1 MAKDPAFLFYPGDYI
16 AGTMHLDFVC
26 KGAYIDLLMLQFNR
40 GHMTLD
46 MIHHMLGH
54 NCGQLWGQ
62 IQDKFKIETINGTE
76 FYFNERLRLEKQKRQ
91 LYVKSRVNNID
102 GTNQYKKKGKKTR
115 GHMTSHMEDENE
127 DKKLRSKIG
136 DEIEDKRGEIQER
149 GDCNFCQNWRNRN
162 SSSPGV
168 KVPGGTGKCIR
179 PDGHCDPAIPRRKI
193 GETLDYSQDFL
204 NFWNAYPRKED
215 KKKTWERY
223 QKVNADPDQIM
234 AHTRRYA
241 EQMKIDNQESRYIKL
256 PATFLNATDFQSE
269 LPPVDI
275 QSTLSKKEYKLQ
287 REYQK
292 IATREGWDNE

>member
-16 AGTMHLDFVC
+16 AGTMHLDFTC
-26 KGAYIDLLMLQFNR
+26 KGAYVDLLMLQFNR

-102 GTNQYKKKGKKTR
+102 GTNQHKKKGKKTR

-136 DEIEDKRGEIQER
+136 DEIEDKRGENQDAIKFTQLLFDLIKERKIDFKTPDLNKWAEIMDRIIRIDHRESETIEAVIRWCQTDDFWQDNILSPAKLRKQFDQLEMKMKKAEYMKLPKHTRANAQVWAEIEQEEQDEKDR
-149 GDCNFCQNWRNRN
+149 LSKEALGVSRN
-162 SSSPGV
+162 SGS
-168 KVPGGTGKCIR
+168 
-179 PDGHCDPAIPRRKI
+179 
-193 GETLDYSQDFL
+193 
-204 NFWNAYPRKED
+204 
-215 KKKTWERY
+215 
-223 QKVNADPDQIM
+223 
-234 AHTRRYA
+234 
-241 EQMKIDNQESRYIKL
+241 
-256 PATFLNATDFQSE
+256 
-269 LPPVDI
+269 
-275 QSTLSKKEYKLQ
+275 
-287 REYQK
+287 
-292 IATREGWDNE
+292 